1 MHFVLS
7 VIFCLFAAVLV
18 FLSYKSLRG
27 GINYLNYFKRE
38 LAKPQSNYAPYV
50 SIIAPCRG
58 IDDDLAENLAALF
71 AQNYLKYEVVFV
83 VDSERDQSVPI
94 IQKLLDSR
102 LKTQSSRLIIAGKAE
117 NEGQKVHN
125 LREAVQHVSE
135 KSEVFVFVDSDARP
149 DENWLRNL
157 VAPLENEEIGC
168 ASGYRW
174 FVQKRGGLATH
185 LRAVWNASV
194 ASALGANMKSNFCWG
209 GATAIRRETFQRVEM
224 RERWRGTLS
233 DDFAVTRAM
242 HDALLPIYFVPQALT
257 ASVEDCSPG
266 EFFEFTTRQIKITRV
281 YASHL
286 WVNLFIGS
294 GLFMLVW
301 GWGIFIL
308 FSNYLSSLI
317 FWFAAVSLFLIFA
330 FSTAKA
336 YLRLEAVKL
345 ILKDYEK
352 ELRGQFLSQNIL
364 WIITPAIFLYN
375 CCCALISRRIAWR
388 GITYNLR
395 SPNST
400 EILISDRK

>member
-1 MHFVLS
+1 MHLALS
-7 VIFCLFAAVLV
+7 VVFCFFAGILT

-27 GINYLNYFKRE
+27 GINYLNYFKQE
-38 LAKPQSNYAPYV
+38 LGKSQSDYTPYV
-50 SIIAPCRG
+50 SILAPCRG
-58 IDDDLAENLAALF
+58 IDDDLEKNLAALF
-71 AQNYLKYEVVFV
+71 KQNYPNYEVIFV
-83 VDSERDQSVPI
+83 VDSENDKSVSI

-102 LKTQSSRLIIAGKAE
+102 LKTQDSRFIFAGKAE

-125 LREAVQHVSE
+125 LREAVSYVSD

-185 LRAVWNASV
+185 LRSVWNASV

-209 GATAIRRETFQRVEM
+209 GATAIRREIFEKLDM
-224 RERWRGTLS
+224 CEKWRGTLS

-242 HDALLPIYFVPQALT
+242 HEAKLPIYFVPQALT
-257 ASVEDCSPG
+257 ASVEDCSLR
-266 EFFEFTTRQIKITRV
+266 ELFEFTTRQIKITRV
-281 YASHL
+281 YAQHL

-294 GLFMLVW
+294 FLFVLVW
-301 GWGIFIL
+301 IWGIFIL
-308 FSNYLSSLI
+308 FSNPLNSFI
-317 FWFAAVSLFLIFA
+317 FWFAAISLFLIFA
-330 FSTAKA
+330 FSTGKA

-345 ILKDYEK
+345 VLKDYEK
-352 ELRGQFLSQNIL
+352 ELSWQFLPQNIL
-364 WIITPAIFLYN
+364 WIVTPAIFLYN
-375 CCCALISRRIAWR
+375 CFCALISRRIIWR
-388 GITYNLR
+388 GISYILH

-400 EILISDRK
+400 EILLNDRK